1 VCETIHRTKG
11 LERDAALVVTVD
23 DDLEDHLLYVGMSRA
38 VSKLVVVGPEAL
50 LERLQAKARLRS
62 RTEVDDG

>member
-1 VCETIHRTKG
+1 
-11 LERDAALVVTVD
+11 
-23 DDLEDHLLYVGMSRA
+23 MSRA